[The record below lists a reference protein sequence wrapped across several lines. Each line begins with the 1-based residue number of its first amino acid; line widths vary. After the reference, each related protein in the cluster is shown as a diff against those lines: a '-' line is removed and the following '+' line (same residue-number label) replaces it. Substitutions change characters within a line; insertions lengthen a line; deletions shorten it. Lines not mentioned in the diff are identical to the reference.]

1 MGTLKPQ
8 SNGQQYGDWYTGW
21 VVTFGTA
28 RRGLGGGLSPHSLL
42 FAVTNV
48 TTHPST
54 ASVPTSY
61 YLMWH
66 YNRVLTLKG

>member
-1 MGTLKPQ
+1 
-8 SNGQQYGDWYTGW
+8 
-21 VVTFGTA
+21 
-28 RRGLGGGLSPHSLL
+28 LSEQCRPH
-42 FAVTNV
+42 V

-66 YNRVLTLKG
+66 YNCLWTLKGLTERRLSLSSTQ